1 MKRRTIVRLLLPAL
15 VLATAAG
22 AAAQDGEI
30 VLDDEDFE
38 VIEDVEV
45 EDEQGQE
52 SGEDSLG
59 PRRRLGRLHPPLV
72 HFGVAWAV
80 LAFPFALARIRWP
93 SLGRA
98 DLVVVALSAAGAGA
112 SALTGWLHAPDVL
125 SRPGVEPLVELHEK
139 TALASVG
146 LLAAALVLRL
156 VMEKRD
162 SRPVRA
168 AYLVLLALVMGLVL
182 YVGHLGGEITFGEG
196 FLTP

>member
-1 MKRRTIVRLLLPAL
+1 MRHRTIVRLLLPAL
-15 VLATAAG
+15 VLAMAAG
-22 AAAQDGEI
+22 ASAQDEVI
-30 VLDDEDFE
+30 VLDEEDFE

-45 EDEQGQE
+45 EQE
-52 SGEDSLG
+52 PDSGEDSLG
-59 PRRRLGRLHPPLV
+59 SRRWLGRLHPPLV

-98 DLVVVALSAAGAGA
+98 DLVVVALSVAGTGA

-125 SRPGVEPLVELHEK
+125 GRPGVEPLVELHEL
-139 TALASVG
+139 TAFVCVG

-156 VMEKRD
+156 VMQRKD

-168 AYLVLLALVMGLVL
+168 LYLVLLALVTGLAL
-182 YVGHLGGEITFGEG
+182 FVGHLGGQITFGEG
-196 FLTP
+196 FLGF